1 MQLQMQIANQ
11 FVMQFRGF
19 FESFVQNIFKGSM
32 LKSNSSKSFWAVY
45 PRHVLDPRQT
55 EDEQREESG

>member
-1 MQLQMQIANQ
+1 MLNAASDANSICDAIS
-11 FVMQFRGF
+11 GF
-19 FESFVQNIFKGSM
+19 FESFVQNIVKGSM